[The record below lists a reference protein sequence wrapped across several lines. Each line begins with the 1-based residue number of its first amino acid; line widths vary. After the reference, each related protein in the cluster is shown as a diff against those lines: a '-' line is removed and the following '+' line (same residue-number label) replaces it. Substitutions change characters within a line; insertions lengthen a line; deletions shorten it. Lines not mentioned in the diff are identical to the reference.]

1 MVPSWGSLQAARLG
15 PQACGGVTPE
25 ARGGDGGE
33 FWSLPGSWVKHPTVR
48 VPGAAAPVAKVTWDD
63 RVLLSVSLT
72 GGGAS
77 APARAG
83 GVCGSPG
90 LSPQWTLT
98 VSEQIQKP
106 RALLLALQL
115 PVLQVVRL
123 LLQVAV
129 PLLLPLLL
137 PLQVQVSGAPLLRV
151 RAGSSLLALTLPS
164 PRPAGAAPAPAPPE
178 AAPAPAPAP
187 GPSPTPQEG
196 GTGRGPGAPPRRKIS
211 VLTVQCPLVALEPSD
226 ALL

>member
-1 MVPSWGSLQAARLG
+1 MSSSEQRCGLGGGKARRRGTGESRVPRGESPWSRPGAACRQLPLARRL
-15 PQACGGVTPE
+15 AVVSTPE
-25 ARGGDGGE
+25 ARGGDRGE

-129 PLLLPLLL
+129 PLLLPLPL
-137 PLQVQVSGAPLLRV
+137 PLQVQVLLPRKEAPVAVQEPHPAV
-151 RAGSSLLALTLPS
+151 RFLS
-164 PRPAGAAPAPAPPE
+164 
-178 AAPAPAPAP
+178 
-187 GPSPTPQEG
+187 
-196 GTGRGPGAPPRRKIS
+196 
-211 VLTVQCPLVALEPSD
+211 
-226 ALL
+226 